1 MLLQREEVERMRAAI
16 EQNLVQAVET
26 HQGECIAVEA
36 ETGQEWGHKWRGG
49 ETRVYVDNDP
59 DDSDEEED
67 GPSVDYVF
75 AVRVVLVAVESV

>member
-26 HQGECIAVEA
+26 LQGECIAVDD

-49 ETRVYVDNDP
+49 EARVYVENDP
-59 DDSDEEED
+59 DDADEEED

-75 AVRVVLVAVESV
+75 AVRVVLVAVEAV